1 MSVIE
6 TLPPSVEDKEQTRKT
21 TKTVEE
27 QNEIRRSDAT
37 TRQNV
42 QNVITQIQ
50 FLLCQSCFWCASY
63 IGLSS
68 NVKTADLIKCLICKD
83 GKIESL
89 PIANNERYK
98 FDHNQNYGV
107 MLQFLKR

>member
-6 TLPPSVEDKEQTRKT
+6 TQSVKVKEQTRT
-21 TKTVEE
+21 TRTTVEE
-27 QNEIRRSDAT
+27 QNERRRSDAT
-37 TRQNV
+37 TRLNV

-68 NVKTADLIKCLICKD
+68 NTKTTDFIKCIICKN

-89 PIANNERYK
+89 PIVTSEY
-98 FDHNQNYGV
+98 
-107 MLQFLKR
+107 

>member
-27 QNEIRRSDAT
+27 QNEIRRRSNAT

-42 QNVITQIQ
+42 QNVKTQIQ
-50 FLLCQSCFWCASY
+50 FLLCQSCF
-63 IGLSS
+63 
-68 NVKTADLIKCLICKD
+68 
-83 GKIESL
+83 
-89 PIANNERYK
+89 
-98 FDHNQNYGV
+98 
-107 MLQFLKR
+107 

>member
-6 TLPPSVEDKEQTRKT
+6 TLPPSVEDKEQTRKM

-68 NVKTADLIKCLICKD
+68 NIKTADLIKCLICKN

-89 PIANNERYK
+89 SIANNERYK
-98 FDHNQNYGV
+98 FDH
-107 MLQFLKR
+107 

>member
-27 QNEIRRSDAT
+27 QNERRRSDAT
-37 TRQNV
+37 ARLNV

-63 IGLSS
+63 IGLSN
-68 NVKTADLIKCLICKD
+68 NVKTADLIECLICKN
-83 GKIESL
+83 GKNRI
-89 PIANNERYK
+89 IINCK
-98 FDHNQNYGV
+98 
-107 MLQFLKR
+107 

>member
-63 IGLSS
+63 IGLSC
-68 NVKTADLIKCLICKD
+68 NVKTADLIKCLICKN

-89 PIANNERYK
+89 SIANNERY
-98 FDHNQNYGV
+98 
-107 MLQFLKR
+107 